1 MVVVQFGRYQIIK
14 YQRVYPRVY
23 LSNPHSISLTPI
35 KFREQPI
42 KSGQDTAEKAAN
54 VSFVDQDLD
63 LGPEFEPSASVSV
76 GDLGK

>member
-1 MVVVQFGRYQIIK
+1 MVVVQFGSYQIIK
-14 YQRVYPRVY
+14 YQRVYPKVY
-23 LSNPHSISLTPI
+23 LSPFHPTPI
-35 KFREQPI
+35 KSREQPI
-42 KSGQDTAEKAAN
+42 KSRQDTAEKAAN